1 MIKKFLPL
9 LALALGLAAHTASA
23 DVIYTSDNFLDDP
36 LYMNNPLFSAGDSY
50 SYTHDMTAE
59 GYVPGSAILDGQL
72 SLYLSDDRDFC
83 LFGCPGET
91 ALVVGLGI
99 FELVNAAVPQ
109 EIEIGGLGLLSIWF
123 DGLYSYTITAVTGD
137 FYFHGS
143 SLTIT
148 AESVPEPATLA
159 LLGMGLLGAG
169 ALRRRRSAAAT

>member
-9 LALALGLAAHTASA
+9 LALALGLAAHQASA

-36 LYMNNPLFSAGDSY
+36 IYMNNPLFSPGDSY
-50 SYTHDMTAE
+50 SYTHDLTAE
-59 GYVPGSAILDGQL
+59 GYVPGSAIIDGQL

-109 EIEIGGLGLLSIWF
+109 EIEVGGLGLLSIWAN
-123 DGLYSYTITAVTGD
+123 GLYSYTITAVTGD

-148 AESVPEPATLA
+148 AEAVPEPATLA

-169 ALRRRRSAAAT
+169 AMRRRRSTRSA

>member
-23 DVIYTSDNFLDDP
+23 DVIFTSDNFLDDP
-36 LYMNNPLFSAGDSY
+36 IYMNNPLFRPADSY
-50 SYTHDMTAE
+50 RYTHDMTVE
-59 GYVPGSAILDGQL
+59 GYVPGSAVLDGRL
-72 SLYLSDDRDFC
+72 SLYLSDDRDRC
-83 LFGCPGET
+83 WFGCPGET
-91 ALVVGLGI
+91 ALVIGLGI
-99 FELVNAAVPQ
+99 FDLVDAAVPQ
-109 EIEIGGLGLLSIWF
+109 EIDVGGLGLLSIWF
-123 DGLYSYTITAVTGD
+123 DGLYSYTIRAVTGD

-169 ALRRRRSAAAT
+169 AMRRRRSAVTT